1 MDFFPERN
9 VMFTAFLGL
18 LLLVAV
24 AMVAGLLSLRRL
36 RATAKEQKSTVS
48 ASTAFGSQVGG
59 KSVINYS
66 YTDDPWRLMAYDI
79 YQFFRLAWALPY
91 ILFPITPSDSGPL
104 SELYPSFAN
113 LFCIA
118 VHAVLCL
125 LQLLFL
131 LSLPLMVVL
140 PVWTSLLLVGGFLIL
155 NHVFCLLLNGKGK
168 IEYHSDPA
176 LAAPL
181 PEHAHE
187 QWIFLNGVA
196 VG

>member
-1 MDFFPERN
+1 MDFFSLRN

-18 LLLVAV
+18 LLIIV
-24 AMVAGLLSLRRL
+24 AMVAGLLSLGRL
-36 RATAKEQKSTVS
+36 RAKAKEQKSTVL

-91 ILFPITPSDSGPL
+91 ILFPITPTDSGPL
-104 SELYPSFAN
+104 SELHPSFAN
-113 LFCIA
+113 IFCIV

-125 LQLLFL
+125 LQVLFL
-131 LSLPLMVVL
+131 LSLPLMVIL
-140 PVWTSLLLVGGFLIL
+140 PVWTSLLLIGGFLVL
-155 NHVFCLLLNGKGK
+155 NHVFCLLLNGKG

-176 LAAPL
+176 LAPVL